1 MSSGS
6 VIHVVFVDIDLE
18 SHPRCMN
25 DYVEVSTPST
35 HSLTASALIILSSHH
50 CTLLMYTHLS
60 SGTVTLCL
68 FESALVY
75 HCGAWGSVVVKAPRY
90 YSGSPGTDSRWCRW
104 GFFQWL

>member
-35 HSLTASALIILSSHH
+35 HSLTASAL
-50 CTLLMYTHLS
+50 TL
-60 SGTVTLCL
+60 
-68 FESALVY
+68 
-75 HCGAWGSVVVKAPRY
+75 
-90 YSGSPGTDSRWCRW
+90 
-104 GFFQWL
+104 